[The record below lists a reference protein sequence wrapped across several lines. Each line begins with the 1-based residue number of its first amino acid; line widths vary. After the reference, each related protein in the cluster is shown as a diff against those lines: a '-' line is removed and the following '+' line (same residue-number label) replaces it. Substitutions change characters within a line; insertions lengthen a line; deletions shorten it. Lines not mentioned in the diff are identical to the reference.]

1 MKDLQTVNV
10 EATVHGRYLMR
21 AVATGE
27 VAPLL
32 VGFHGYGENAGRL
45 YESIIEIPGIIEW
58 NVVVVQALHPF
69 YNTRTGEVVANW
81 MTKLD
86 REVAIADNVRYVGD
100 AVANARSRLDI
111 AGPTVF
117 LGFSQGT
124 AMAYRA
130 AVAPGSVCDAV
141 IALAGDV
148 PAEIEPGTG
157 TALRVLIGCGESDEW
172 YDGAKME
179 ADLARLRT
187 LGADVETCVFE
198 GGHEW
203 TPRFRSACREFL
215 GGLRA

>member
-1 MKDLQTVNV
+1 MEGLQAVTV

-21 AVATGE
+21 PVPRGAA
-27 VAPLL
+27 APLL
-32 VGFHGYGENAGRL
+32 VGFHGYGENAERL
-45 YESIIEIPGIIEW
+45 FESMIEIPGIAAW

-69 YNTRTGEVVANW
+69 YNARTGEVVASW

-86 REVAIADNVRYVGD
+86 RELAIADNLRYVSRALDD
-100 AVANARSRLDI
+100 ARKQLETSGA
-111 AGPTVF
+111 TVF

-130 AVAPGSVCDAV
+130 AAAAGSTCDAV

-148 PAEIEPGTG
+148 PAEIQPGSG

-172 YDGAKME
+172 YDEAKME
-179 ADLARLRT
+179 TDLARLRGM
-187 LGADVETCVFE
+187 GAQVETCLFD

-203 TPRFRSACREFL
+203 TPQFRSACRDFL
-215 GGLRA
+215 KSL